1 MFQESK
7 YAQVETMNYEILQ
20 RYQDKLFIL
29 FPVGEKK
36 KRETFGGKAKKN
48 PVRILLRKSIL

>member
-1 MFQESK
+1 
-7 YAQVETMNYEILQ
+7 MNYEILQ